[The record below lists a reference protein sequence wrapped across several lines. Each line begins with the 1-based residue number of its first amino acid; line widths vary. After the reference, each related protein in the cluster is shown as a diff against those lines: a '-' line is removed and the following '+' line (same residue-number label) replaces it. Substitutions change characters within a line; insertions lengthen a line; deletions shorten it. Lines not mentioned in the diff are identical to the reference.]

1 MNPLYEKAK
10 DLILIRR
17 TSDNKEFEEYPLIVQ
32 PQSVLMTDPANN
44 VVCFGACGLHVAFA
58 ASSSYSDT
66 SSFAWYALSASYA
79 LSSSYVLS
87 SSYAITASYALNFSA
102 AFYSTSASCLQNP
115 NITIDG
121 DGNIKTSGSID
132 TDGTPITSNGGSIN
146 TVTGNLTAGTID
158 TTALFSFNP
167 TMGLMT
173 TGAGDINTGGG
184 NIDLVGGG
192 ITGSLLGTSSYAL
205 TASYALNSFGG
216 LTKVQHMTSGSTWCT
231 MSIVNGLI
239 VSII

>member
-1 MNPLYEKAK
+1 MSVQIQLRRGNSSDWTTANPLLAQGEVGIELNTGLSKIG
-10 DLILIRR
+10 DGIL
-17 TSDNKEFEEYPLIVQ
+17 SW
-32 PQSVLMTDPANN
+32 NN
-44 VVCFGACGLHVAFA
+44 L
-58 ASSSYSDT
+58 SYN
-66 SSFAWYALSASYA
+66 SASYA
-79 LSSSYVLS
+79 LNGGVAIDSSSLS
-87 SSYAITASYALNFSA
+87 ASY
-102 AFYSTSASCLQNP
+102 LQNS